1 MPRFTRKEK
10 FICYNNPNWADS
22 ALKRCEYFKARWGF
36 ACGHCCN
43 CDICDKLRQEERE
56 KEIAE
61 MQESFLD
68 MQELKIKICESES
81 NLNGSVLNFDTS
93 PYLSS
98 VYAPSEVYV
107 HDLAYET
114 PIVSYDMPMNRGTWR
129 VVDQNE
135 DTTTIRYVNS
145 PDW

>member
-1 MPRFTRKEK
+1 M

-22 ALKRCEYFKARWGF
+22 ALKRCDYFKERWGF

-43 CDICDKLRQEERE
+43 CDICDKLKQEERE

-61 MQESFLD
+61 MRESLLD
-68 MQELKIKICESES
+68 MQELKLQMCEPES
-81 NLNGSVLNFDTS
+81 MFNN
-93 PYLSS
+93 S
-98 VYAPSEVYV
+98 VYY
-107 HDLAYET
+107 T
-114 PIVSYDMPMNRGTWR
+114 MTNNGTWR

-135 DTTTIRYVNS
+135 YTTTIRYVHE